1 MLASTTVLRHMPY
14 QLSSGLPLARGGSHD
29 ENDQIGLPGAQAL
42 GDPHD
47 SHLLVFVPF
56 VG

>member
-56 VG
+56 FG